1 MSVGEPRA
9 EKVAVVEEVQEKF
22 STSNAV
28 VLTEYRGLDVPA
40 LAALRR
46 SLREAGG
53 EYKVYKNTLARF
65 AIEELGLDLGDLL
78 TGPTAIAF
86 TGEQPDG
93 SAGDPVA
100 LAKALKD
107 FAKANDSLVIK
118 GGLLDQQR
126 LTVEEISNLAEIAP
140 REVLLAQLAGAMAA
154 PMQQFAAL
162 LQALPQN
169 MAYALQALITQG
181 DTLGAPTSDEASA
194 DEETDA
200 ADAADEVAV
209 ADEADAEVADEAS
222 ADEETDAA
230 DAADEVA
237 VADEADAEVADE
249 ASADEATDTDN
260 KEEE

>member
-1 MSVGEPRA
+1 VGEPRA
-9 EKVAVVEEVQEKF
+9 EKIAVVEEVQEKF
-22 STSNAV
+22 STSDAV

-40 LAALRR
+40 LAALRA

-93 SAGDPVA
+93 SAGDPVS

-107 FAKANDSLVIK
+107 FAKSNDSLVIK

-126 LTVEEISNLAEIAP
+126 LTAEEISNLAEIAP
-140 REVLLAQLAGAMAA
+140 RGVLLAQLAGAMAA

-169 MAYALQALITQG
+169 MAYALQALITQSG
-181 DTLGAPTSDEASA
+181 VPDVSSA
-194 DEETDA
+194 DEET
-200 ADAADEVAV
+200 DAADEVAV

-249 ASADEATDTDN
+249 ASADDATDTDN

>member
-169 MAYALQALITQG
+169 MAYALQALITQSD
-181 DTLGAPTSDEASA
+181 DTPGVPTSDEAST

-222 ADEETDAA
+222 T
-230 DAADEVA
+230 
-237 VADEADAEVADE
+237 
-249 ASADEATDTDN
+249 DEATDTDN